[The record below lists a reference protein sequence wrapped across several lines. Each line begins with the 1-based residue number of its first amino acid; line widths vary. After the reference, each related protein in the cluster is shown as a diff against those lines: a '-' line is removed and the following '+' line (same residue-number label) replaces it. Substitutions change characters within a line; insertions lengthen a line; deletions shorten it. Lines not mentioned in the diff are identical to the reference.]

1 MDKSLNLKLV
11 FLLLFVIVL
20 LVGVTLY
27 FHDNLDSYKA
37 KYQETERELKFAN
50 EQLDLLSESHNKTL
64 ITLSVKE
71 QREDD
76 ISGKYTDVKE
86 TNKELEVT
94 KNKLSSDL
102 SSTKNTLKA
111 TQDQN
116 KVLISRNVLLESA
129 LEVIKTYVTKA
140 MADVEDAKDARGE
153 LDDLQESVEG
163 PLPSIAD
170 SMDDEI
176 GALSSSLNDAD
187 DALDGIMGE
196 ILEVED

>member
-1 MDKSLNLKLV
+1 M
-11 FLLLFVIVL
+11 
-20 LVGVTLY
+20 
-27 FHDNLDSYKA
+27 
-37 KYQETERELKFAN
+37 
-50 EQLDLLSESHNKTL
+50 
-64 ITLSVKE
+64 SVKE